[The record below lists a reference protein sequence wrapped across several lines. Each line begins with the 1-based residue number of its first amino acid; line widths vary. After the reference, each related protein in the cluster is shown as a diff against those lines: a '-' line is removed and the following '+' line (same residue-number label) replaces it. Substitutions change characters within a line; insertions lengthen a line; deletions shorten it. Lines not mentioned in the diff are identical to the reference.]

1 MEQSDKEL
9 KDILNEI
16 FPILKGK
23 QKTPKNVA
31 NAFSG
36 LVSSNKNDLLISQF
50 HLFFYPNESSSEIND
65 EKEFWFQKYK
75 SNRPEDYTEYNF
87 ALDILKVLKSYLQ
100 NKNSEDANA
109 YIYDLALK
117 FGAYK
122 NIDYYLLLTSNK
134 VQSNLIHIYS
144 FFHKD
149 IQYFKDILDVNVEK
163 TDDLKD
169 KKTLEKL
176 FVNKTISK
184 EELNFHKLYAPII
197 NELQQKINI
206 LENKI
211 NEQKVINENQK
222 AINDTQKNAIDEL
235 IQFKEE
241 ASNKLEQ
248 IYLRDTI
255 KYSIK
260 YIYRMFYSKL
270 SVKFRLEFSNNIY
283 EEIKQLKIIL
293 SNKSF
298 TNFSYIKE
306 FIEAVEFGDLMV
318 LNKVSHPSLADR
330 KIKDIMKYVDNR
342 KPYLNKVVEFLE
354 NLPDLEKYINMEVI
368 YYFSKNKLENEI
380 SKNYNFEEIYDKKI
394 GVTTTI

>member
-1 MEQSDKEL
+1 M
-9 KDILNEI
+9 
-16 FPILKGK
+16 
-23 QKTPKNVA
+23 
-31 NAFSG
+31 
-36 LVSSNKNDLLISQF
+36 
-50 HLFFYPNESSSEIND
+50 
-65 EKEFWFQKYK
+65 
-75 SNRPEDYTEYNF
+75 
-87 ALDILKVLKSYLQ
+87 
-100 NKNSEDANA
+100 
-109 YIYDLALK
+109 
-117 FGAYK
+117 
-122 NIDYYLLLTSNK
+122 
-134 VQSNLIHIYS
+134 
-144 FFHKD
+144 
-149 IQYFKDILDVNVEK
+149 DVNVEK

-169 KKTLEKL
+169 KKSLEKL

-197 NELQQKINI
+197 NELQQKINV

-211 NEQKVINENQK
+211 NEQKLINENQK
-222 AINDTQKNAIDEL
+222 VINDTQKNAIDEL

-270 SVKFRLEFSNNIY
+270 SGIFRLEFSYNIY

-306 FIEAVEFGDLMV
+306 FIEAVEFGDLMI

-354 NLPDLEKYINMEVI
+354 NLPDLE
-368 YYFSKNKLENEI
+368 
-380 SKNYNFEEIYDKKI
+380 
-394 GVTTTI
+394 

>member
-1 MEQSDKEL
+1 MKQNDKEL

-16 FPILKGK
+16 FPILRGK
-23 QKTPKNVA
+23 QKTPKNVTI
-31 NAFSG
+31 AFSD

-50 HLFFYPNESSSEIND
+50 HLFFYPNESSSEINE

-75 SNRPEDYTEYNF
+75 SDRPDDYTEYNF

-100 NKNSEDANA
+100 NKNSEAANS

-117 FGAYK
+117 FGPYK
-122 NIDYYLLLTSNK
+122 NIDYYLLLTANK
-134 VQSNLIHIYS
+134 IQSNLIHIYS

-184 EELNFHKLYAPII
+184 AELNFHKLYAPII

-206 LENKI
+206 LENNI
-211 NEQKVINENQK
+211 SAQK
-222 AINDTQKNAIDEL
+222 AINDEL

-260 YIYRMFYSKL
+260 YIYRMFYSKF
-270 SVKFRLEFSNNIY
+270 SGKFKLELSNNIY
-283 EEIKQLKIIL
+283 EEIKQLRIIL

-298 TNFSYIKE
+298 TNFSHIKE
-306 FIEAVEFGDLMV
+306 FIEAVEIGDLMV

-330 KIKDIMKYVDNR
+330 KIKDIRKYVDNR

-354 NLPDLEKYINMEVI
+354 KLPDLEKYINMEVI

>member
-1 MEQSDKEL
+1 MKQNDKEL

-16 FPILKGK
+16 FPILRGK

-31 NAFSG
+31 IAFSD

-75 SNRPEDYTEYNF
+75 SNRPDDYTEYNF
-87 ALDILKVLKSYLQ
+87 ALDVLKVLKSYLQ
-100 NKNSEDANA
+100 NKNSEAANS
-109 YIYDLALK
+109 YIYDLTLK
-117 FGAYK
+117 FGPYK
-122 NIDYYLLLTSNK
+122 NIDYYLLLTANK
-134 VQSNLIHIYS
+134 IQSNLIHIYS

-184 EELNFHKLYAPII
+184 AELNFHKLYAPII

-206 LENKI
+206 LENNI
-211 NEQKVINENQK
+211 GAQK
-222 AINDTQKNAIDEL
+222 AINDEL

-260 YIYRMFYSKL
+260 YIYRMFYSKF
-270 SVKFRLEFSNNIY
+270 SGKFKLELSNNIY
-283 EEIKQLKIIL
+283 EEIKQLRIIL

-298 TNFSYIKE
+298 TNFSHIKE
-306 FIEAVEFGDLMV
+306 FIEAVEIGDLMV

-330 KIKDIMKYVDNR
+330 KIKDIRKYVDNR

-354 NLPDLEKYINMEVI
+354 KLPDLEKYINMEVI

>member
-1 MEQSDKEL
+1 MEQNDKL
-9 KDILNEI
+9 KEILNEI
-16 FPILKGK
+16 FPILKGM
-23 QKTPKNVA
+23 QKTPKSVA
-31 NAFSG
+31 NAFSD
-36 LVSSNKNDLLISQF
+36 LVSSNENDLLISQF
-50 HLFFYPNESSSEIND
+50 HLFFYPNESSSEINE

-75 SNRPEDYTEYNF
+75 SDRPDDYTEYNF

-100 NKNSEDANA
+100 NKNSEAANS

-117 FGAYK
+117 FGPYK
-122 NIDYYLLLTSNK
+122 NIDYYLLLTANK
-134 VQSNLIHIYS
+134 IQSNLIHIYS

-184 EELNFHKLYAPII
+184 AELNFHKLYAPII

-206 LENKI
+206 LENNI
-211 NEQKVINENQK
+211 SAQK
-222 AINDTQKNAIDEL
+222 AINDEL

-260 YIYRMFYSKL
+260 YIYRMFYSKF
-270 SVKFRLEFSNNIY
+270 SGKFKLEFSNNIY
-283 EEIKQLKIIL
+283 EEIKQLRIIL

-298 TNFSYIKE
+298 TNFSHIKE
-306 FIEAVEFGDLMV
+306 FIEAVEIGDLMV

-330 KIKDIMKYVDNR
+330 KIKDIRKYVDNR

-354 NLPDLEKYINMEVI
+354 KLPDLEKYINMEVI

>member
-16 FPILKGK
+16 FPILRGN

-31 NAFSG
+31 NAFSD

-50 HLFFYPNESSSEIND
+50 HLFFYPNETSSEINE

-75 SNRPEDYTEYNF
+75 SNKPDDYTEYNF

-100 NKNSEDANA
+100 NKNSETANSE
-109 YIYDLALK
+109 IYDLALK
-117 FGAYK
+117 FGSYK
-122 NIDYYLLLTSNK
+122 NIDYYLLLTANK
-134 VQSNLIHIYS
+134 IQSNLIHIYS

-149 IQYFKDILDVNVEK
+149 IKYFKQILDVNVEK

-184 EELNFHKLYAPII
+184 EELNILNIYSPII
-197 NELQQKINI
+197 NELQKKINTLENNI
-206 LENKI
+206 SEQKKINDTLENKI
-211 NEQKVINENQK
+211 SEQKK
-222 AINDTQKNAIDEL
+222 INDTLENNISEQKKINNEL

-260 YIYRMFYSKL
+260 YIYRMFYSKFRD
-270 SVKFRLEFSNNIY
+270 KF
-283 EEIKQLKIIL
+283 
-293 SNKSF
+293 
-298 TNFSYIKE
+298 
-306 FIEAVEFGDLMV
+306 
-318 LNKVSHPSLADR
+318 SL
-330 KIKDIMKYVDNR
+330 
-342 KPYLNKVVEFLE
+342 
-354 NLPDLEKYINMEVI
+354 
-368 YYFSKNKLENEI
+368 
-380 SKNYNFEEIYDKKI
+380 
-394 GVTTTI
+394 

>member
-9 KDILNEI
+9 NDILNEI

-31 NAFSG
+31 KAFSC
-36 LVSSNKNDLLISQF
+36 LVSSNKNDLLIPQF

-75 SNRPEDYTEYNF
+75 SNTPEDYTEYNF
-87 ALDILKVLKSYLQ
+87 ALDILKILKSYLQ
-100 NKNSEDANA
+100 NKNSEDANT

-122 NIDYYLLLTSNK
+122 NIDYYLLLTGDK
-134 VQSNLIHIYS
+134 IQSNLIHIYS

-184 EELNFHKLYAPII
+184 EELNCHKLYAPII

-211 NEQKVINENQK
+211 NEQNIINENQK
-222 AINDTQKNAIDEL
+222 VINDTQKNAIDEL
-235 IQFKEE
+235 IQFKQE

-270 SVKFRLEFSNNIY
+270 SGKFRLEFSNNIY

-330 KIKDIMKYVDNR
+330 KIKDIIKYVDNR

-368 YYFSKNKLENEI
+368 HYFSKSKLENEI

>member
-1 MEQSDKEL
+1 MKQNDKEL

-16 FPILKGK
+16 FPILRGK

-31 NAFSG
+31 IAFSD

-50 HLFFYPNESSSEIND
+50 HLFFYPNESSCEINE

-75 SNRPEDYTEYNF
+75 SNRPDDYTEYNF
-87 ALDILKVLKSYLQ
+87 ALDVLKVLKSYLQ
-100 NKNSEDANA
+100 NKNSEAANS
-109 YIYDLALK
+109 YIYDLTLK
-117 FGAYK
+117 FGPYK
-122 NIDYYLLLTSNK
+122 NIDYYLLLTANK
-134 VQSNLIHIYS
+134 IQSNLIHIYS

-184 EELNFHKLYAPII
+184 EELNIHKLYAPII
-197 NELQQKINI
+197 NEFQKKIDV
-206 LENKI
+206 LENNI
-211 NEQKVINENQK
+211 NEQKVIN
-222 AINDTQKNAIDEL
+222 DTQKTVIDEL

-241 ASNKLEQ
+241 ASNMLEQ
-248 IYLRDTI
+248 IYLRDKI

-260 YIYRMFYSKL
+260 YLYRMFYSKF
-270 SVKFRLEFSNNIY
+270 SDKFNLEFSNNLY
-283 EEIKQLKIIL
+283 EEIKQLRIIL

-298 TNFSYIKE
+298 TNFSHIKE

-330 KIKDIMKYVDNR
+330 KIKDVKKYTDSG
-342 KPYLNKVVEFLE
+342 KPYLNKVVEFLG

-368 YYFSKNKLENEI
+368 YYFSKNKLEKEI
-380 SKNYNFEEIYDKKI
+380 SQNYNFEEIYDKTI
-394 GVTTTI
+394 GVTTKI

>member
-1 MEQSDKEL
+1 MEQNDKL
-9 KDILNEI
+9 KEILNEI
-16 FPILKGK
+16 FPILKGM
-23 QKTPKNVA
+23 QKTPKSVA
-31 NAFSG
+31 NAFSD
-36 LVSSNKNDLLISQF
+36 LVSSNENDLLISQF
-50 HLFFYPNESSSEIND
+50 HLFFYPNESSSEINE

-75 SNRPEDYTEYNF
+75 SDRPDDYTEYNF

-100 NKNSEDANA
+100 NKNSEAANS

-117 FGAYK
+117 FGPYK
-122 NIDYYLLLTSNK
+122 NIDYYLLLTANK
-134 VQSNLIHIYS
+134 IQSNLIHIYS

-184 EELNFHKLYAPII
+184 AELNFHKLYAPII

-206 LENKI
+206 LENNI
-211 NEQKVINENQK
+211 SAQK
-222 AINDTQKNAIDEL
+222 AINDEL

-260 YIYRMFYSKL
+260 YIYRMFYSKF
-270 SVKFRLEFSNNIY
+270 SGKFKLELSNNIY
-283 EEIKQLKIIL
+283 EEIKQLRIIL

-298 TNFSYIKE
+298 TNFSHIKE

-330 KIKDIMKYVDNR
+330 KIKDIRKYVDNR

-354 NLPDLEKYINMEVI
+354 KLPDLEKYINMEVI